1 MTDWIQAARLRTLP
15 LSMSGIILGSFIAR
29 WRIIE
34 NGGAWDWKIF
44 ALALVVTLLYQILSN
59 FANDYGDG
67 VKGTDQNRIGEAEQR
82 AVASGRITANQMR
95 NAVILF
101 AVLSLIATIALLSL
115 AFFKENLMQEFYIFI
130 GLGIACIL
138 AAIGYTVG
146 KKPYGYLGLG
156 DIFVFIFFG
165 LLSVGGSYF
174 LFTKFFSWD
183 ILLPATAVGMLS
195 AGVLNLNNMRDIE
208 SDRASGKKTL
218 VLRIGFRNAMIYQI
232 ILLQLP
238 LIIMLVFMMM
248 NGLHTQG
255 KYYAFMFFILMFPM
269 TRLRRKIMQVKEPKE
284 LDPFLK
290 QVGIMTFMMA
300 VLVAFGL
307 NYF

>member
-67 VKGTDQNRIGEAEQR
+67 VQGTDPHRRGAAEQR
-82 AVASGRITANQMR
+82 AGASGRITANQMR

-101 AVLSLIATIALLSL
+101 AVLSLIATIALLYL

-146 KKPYGYLGLG
+146 KNPYGYLGLG

-165 LLSVGGSYF
+165 LVSVAGSYF
-174 LFTKFFSWD
+174 LFTKTFSWD

-195 AGVLNLNNMRDIE
+195 AAVLNLNNMRDIE

-218 VLRIGFRNAMIYQI
+218 ALRIGFRNAMIYQI

-248 NGLHTQG
+248 NGLHTQE
-255 KYYAFMFFILMFPM
+255 KYYAFMFFILMFQ
-269 TRLRRKIMQVKEPKE
+269 L
-284 LDPFLK
+284 
-290 QVGIMTFMMA
+290 
-300 VLVAFGL
+300 
-307 NYF
+307 